1 MDYNKPDTSFASPD
15 VSMQDLT
22 LQTSIPKKLKGR
34 YPLRERKQPQR
45 FYYSYQDYIDANP
58 KI

>member
-1 MDYNKPDTSFASPD
+1 MLPYTPAMDYNKPDTSFASPD
-15 VSMQDLT
+15 VSMQDLR

-45 FYYSYQDYIDANP
+45 FY
-58 KI
+58 